1 MKRLSAFLLILV
13 IGITVAFAGCEKK
26 AQETPKPVQQPAM
39 TPPPAPAPAPAA
51 APAAPAPAP
60 AAEPETAKPAKK

>member
-13 IGITVAFAGCEKK
+13 MSITVGLYGCEKK
-26 AQETPKPVQQPAM
+26 AQEAPKPAQQPAM
-39 TPPPAPAPAPAA
+39 TPPAPAPTPV

-60 AAEPETAKPAKK
+60 APAPEPAKPAKK